1 VTGTVG
7 TGLSVV
13 VTNARVRT
21 GNLARPWVTALGIRA
36 GKLAVVGTAAE
47 ILKMTDA
54 DTRVIDAAGQL
65 LTLPTG
71 TSVGSRVTLT
81 VESDGRL
88 MVHSSEE

>member
-1 VTGTVG
+1 VTGH
-7 TGLSVV
+7 GLSVI
-13 VTNARVRT
+13 VTNARVNT
-21 GNLARPWVTALGIRA
+21 GNPARPWATALGIRH
-36 GKLAVVGTAAE
+36 GKLAVVGMAAE

-54 DTRVIDAAGQL
+54 DTRVIDAAAQL

-88 MVHSSEE
+88 MIHSSPEES